1 MLASEALTSRSA
13 VHASDVATEAPMSW
27 MLVRMLAR
35 ASVTHTAM
43 RRLVAAAAAR
53 VGRLSSSCEPWIAAR
68 HAISRLALFK
78 FIAAQTCHILSGAA
92 DRDVAY
98 SLPKWRNIYLL
109 ITYLLARIPYCL

>member
-13 VHASDVATEAPMSW
+13 VRASDVATEAPMSW
-27 MLVRMLAR
+27 MLAR

-98 SLPKWRNIYLL
+98 SLPKRRNIYLL